1 MSEKYKKTCKYL
13 NYVENLLFLASTV
26 TDCISISV
34 FGSLVA
40 IPVGIRS
47 SAVGIKICETT
58 AGIKKYMSIIKKKK
72 KKHDKIVL
80 LVKFELNGIDVLI
93 SKVSINSYIGHD
105 KSVSVN
111 IFFSK
116 FFILFY
122 KFYTKWNNEIL
133 TQVIKIT
140 QYIQLN
146 I

>member
-1 MSEKYKKTCKYL
+1 MLKTCF
-13 NYVENLLFLASTV
+13 FLASTV
-26 TDCISISV
+26 TDYISISV

-93 SKVSINSYIGHD
+93 SKVSIDSYIGHD

-111 IFFSK
+111 IYFSK
-116 FFILFY
+116 FFYSVL
-122 KFYTKWNNEIL
+122 
-133 TQVIKIT
+133 
-140 QYIQLN
+140 
-146 I
+146 